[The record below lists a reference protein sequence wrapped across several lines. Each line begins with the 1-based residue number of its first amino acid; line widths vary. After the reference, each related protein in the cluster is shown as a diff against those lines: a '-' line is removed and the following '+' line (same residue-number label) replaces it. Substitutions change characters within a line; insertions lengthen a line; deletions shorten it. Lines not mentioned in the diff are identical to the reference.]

1 MRTVPVKIH
10 KATNNLRR
18 KHVHADFMFTNKTF
32 LQDIATLFGS
42 ESVFVLSIDN
52 KAKVPLG
59 KTAATRQAPLVM
71 HMEYE
76 V

>member
-10 KATNNLRR
+10 KATTNLRQ
-18 KHVHADFMFTNKTF
+18 KHVDTDFTFANKI
-32 LQDIATLFGS
+32 LRQDIKTLFGS
-42 ESVFVLSIDN
+42 ESVFVVSID

-59 KTAATRQAPLVM
+59 ITAPTREAPLVM
-71 HMEYE
+71 HVEYE

>member
-10 KATNNLRR
+10 KATANLRK
-18 KHVHADFMFTNKTF
+18 KHVDTDFTFANKIL

-42 ESVFVLSIDN
+42 ESVFVVSID

-59 KTAATRQAPLVM
+59 TTAPTREAPLVM
-71 HMEYE
+71 HVEYE